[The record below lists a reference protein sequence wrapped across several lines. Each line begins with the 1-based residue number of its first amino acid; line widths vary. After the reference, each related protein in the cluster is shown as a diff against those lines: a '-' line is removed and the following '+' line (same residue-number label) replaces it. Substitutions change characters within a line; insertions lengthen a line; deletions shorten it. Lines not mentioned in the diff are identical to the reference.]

1 MMNKKVNFIEV
12 LKWILSIAIVIG
24 VGVLG
29 ILYHNSEG
37 YSEALCVIGLISLPA
52 LLIVGTVVGLVQKK
66 KLMKDLEAEREELQ
80 PKLLAQRER
89 ASEIAKE
96 KIAEMKKLIR
106 TIDILSACLLLVV
119 CLIAFCFFTLVGV
132 DGAGGGFPFVF
143 GVYVGLYFIRPS
155 RISINENNSEDY
167 LLEQVYPLLYETA
180 RRAADTVGCRG
191 KIKIFVDHDF
201 NAGILEIS
209 DGYSIRLGS
218 YLLDNMSQAELYNVL
233 LHEFGHVEKKNDER
247 NDIITYAGLM
257 QESKL
262 VGIDVSPYA
271 YFHTKFAFEYFTY
284 QYVCSM
290 MNEDAADAAMREYGE
305 PEVAA
310 SMLVKL
316 KFSEL
321 YQWERGTYD
330 EENIFESE
338 TLIQDCIRR
347 PLGWF
352 KERMEKRQEDWIR
365 MIDSEIISRNASHPT
380 AKMRI
385 ANLGVKQARILP
397 RQDSEEYLSEVR
409 LAILHVE
416 EMMHKGLA
424 PSYPRIREENYLEPK
439 RIVDEWE
446 NEGRPITKEGYQN
459 IVISLF
465 TLHRIDEFVKLCC
478 QIIDEIPEPANYFAH
493 HMYGIY
499 LLRCYDERGIDHL
512 YKSIELNHNNWEEAM
527 QTIGE
532 YACVVGRQDKL
543 DEYRKR
549 APELAKKA
557 EDVFEKMNSLNAK
570 DTLTSENLP
579 DGMLSDF
586 LDYVRS
592 IDGGQIERIYM
603 VRKTIDDEHFVTCVV
618 VKPKSKVDAKKWMDV
633 MDKLFQ
639 YLDKSSD
646 WQFSLFDIRWIRGIN
661 FKRIENSCVYEGLK
675 K

>member
-1 MMNKKVNFIEV
+1 MNKKASVFEIIKLV
-12 LKWILSIAIVIG
+12 LSIAVV
-24 VGVLG
+24 VGVALLG
-29 ILYHNSEG
+29 VLCHNSG
-37 YSEALCVIGLISLPA
+37 SYSVVLCVLGAILLSA
-52 LLIVGTVVGLVQKK
+52 LLIVGTILSLVQKK
-66 KLMKDLEAEREELQ
+66 KHIKDLEAEKEELQ

-89 ASEIAKE
+89 AAEIAKE
-96 KIAEMKKLIR
+96 KINTMKRLIR
-106 TIDILSACLLLVV
+106 TIDLLSVGILLSV
-119 CLIAFCFFTLVGV
+119 CLIIFCIFTVAGA
-132 DGAGGGFPFVF
+132 DGAGLSVLFVF

-167 LLEQVYPLLYETA
+167 LPRAVYPLLYETA
-180 RRAADTVGCRG
+180 QRAADTIGCKG

-218 YLLDNMSQAELYNVL
+218 YLLDNMSRDELYNIL
-233 LHEFGHVEKKNDER
+233 LHEFGHVEKKNDEI
-247 NDIITYAGLM
+247 NDVLTYAGLM
-257 QESKL
+257 QESEPF
-262 VGIDVSPYA
+262 GASISPYV
-271 YFHTKFAFEYFTY
+271 YFHTIFIYEYFTY
-284 QYVCSM
+284 QYVCSL

-338 TLIQDCIRR
+338 TLIEDCIRR

-352 KERMEKRQEDWIR
+352 RERMELRQQEWIK
-365 MIDSEIISRNASHPT
+365 MIDSEIISRNASHST

-385 ANLGVKQARILP
+385 ANLGVKEARILP

-424 PSYPRIREENYLEPK
+424 PIYHTIRESNYLEPK
-439 RIVDEWE
+439 RVVDEWE
-446 NEGRPITKEGYQN
+446 NAGRPITKEGYQN

-465 TLHRIDEFVKLCC
+465 ALHRIDEFVKLCC

-532 YACVVGRQDKL
+532 YACVVGKQDKL

-557 EDVFEKMNSLNAK
+557 EDVFEKMNTLNAK
-570 DTLTSENLP
+570 DNIGPEHLP
-579 DGMLSDF
+579 DGMLADF
-586 LDYVRS
+586 LDYVRT
-592 IDGGQIERIYM
+592 IDGGQIDRIYM
-603 VRKTIDDEHFVTCVV
+603 VRKTIDDDHFVTCVV
-618 VKPKSKVDAKKWMDV
+618 VKPKAKVDAKKWMDV
-633 MDKLFQ
+633 MEKIFQ

-646 WQFSLFDIRWIRGIN
+646 WQFSLFDMRSLRGVN
-661 FKRIENSCVYEGLK
+661 FGRVENACVYDCKAK